1 MQEPTNHP
9 EALANLHKHLTHR
22 AKRLATLERY
32 VEGSQYE
39 GLPDW
44 FSGDCPLWERAPCI
58 VDLVVKNAI
67 TSNGDLLLG
76 EGRFPAFRFEGLSGD
91 EANSAE
97 KAIEQIIKQA
107 RLKAA
112 SRETFEAGQGCGSAC
127 VIFGV
132 RSKRFFIDTVRA
144 GWCTPTLDAEGAV
157 VALEIQYPYLAVEPA
172 KDGDSPGKWV
182 CKVFR
187 RTIDKT
193 HDIQFHPVKVNP
205 DGTLPAF
212 TVDVEVAHG
221 FSFCPV
227 IWFPHLQGCAI
238 TNDFDGRAIH
248 ERLTDE
254 IRGHDFAL
262 SQRHRAALYA
272 GDPQWTE
279 IGVEPGYNPTSPG
292 RQAEMRASLTG
303 RPGEAATG
311 SWVSE
316 KPSHGGK
323 ARKKSPGDVW
333 QYGGK
338 NPEVQVKLHT
348 LPGDALQALDAHAKD
363 LRTKLTEGLGVVFLD
378 MESMPNESR
387 ISGRAFEA
395 LKARQLAR
403 VDYYRSD
410 FGDKFLLPALGMLIR
425 IAIETGMKFE
435 GLDIIKSQITAA
447 AEAWSWHAPP
457 IDLVWGPYSL
467 PAGEEEELL
476 MRGAKEAL
484 EAGFATKRVIV
495 EKLRHVLGIKDVDAY
510 MAELEAEQA
519 EVQEQQLQTV
529 AAEAKAVAA
538 ANPKP
543 APAAK
548 PKAKAK

>member
-1 MQEPTNHP
+1 MKELPGYS
-9 EALANLHKHLTHR
+9 EALALLQQHLTAR
-22 AKRLATLERY
+22 AKRLSTLERF

-76 EGRFPAFRFEGLSGD
+76 EGRFPAFRFNGLTGD
-91 EANSAE
+91 EANEAE
-97 KAIEQIIKQA
+97 KGIDQIIKQA

-127 VIFGV
+127 GIFGK
-132 RSKRFFIDTVRA
+132 RSGRLFIDTVRA
-144 GWCTPTLDAEGAV
+144 GWCTPTLDAEGATQE
-157 VALEIQYPYLAVEPA
+157 LEIQYPYLAIE
-172 KDGDSPGKWV
+172 KGKEGEHWV

-193 HDIQFHPVKVNP
+193 RDITYKPVTVKP
-205 DGTLPAF
+205 DGTLPPF
-212 TVDVEVAHG
+212 QVDLELAHG

-279 IGVEPGYNPTSPG
+279 IGVDPGYNPSSAG
-292 RQAEMRASLTG
+292 RRPEMRASLNG

-311 SWVSE
+311 SWVSD

-338 NPEVQVKLHT
+338 NPEVKVELHT
-348 LPGDALQALDAHAKD
+348 LPGDALIALDNHAKD

-410 FGDKFLLPALGMLIR
+410 FGDKFLLPAIGMLIR
-425 IAIETGMKFE
+425 IAVETGMKFD
-435 GLDIIKSQITAA
+435 GLEKIKAQIAA
-447 AEAWSWHAPP
+447 AGESWSWHAPP
-457 IDLVWGPYSL
+457 LDLVWGPYSL

-484 EAGFATKRVIV
+484 DAGFATKRIIV

-510 MAELEAEQA
+510 MAELETEQA
-519 EVQEQQLQTV
+519 EKQEQQLEVV
-529 AAEAKAVAA
+529 AEEAKAVAA
-538 ANPKP
+538 AKPKP

-548 PKAKAK
+548 PKAKK